1 MSRCKKL
8 ISLLLTLVLLATV
21 TAFALPAFAED
32 AAQAETASDF
42 VPVLRFIAAS
52 DTHVRDDSDVTAQ
65 RIGKMLDL
73 VYSVADAD
81 PNYTA
86 LDALLVAG
94 DLTNDGT
101 KTEFDKFAD
110 AVHHS
115 LREGTRF
122 VGVVAKNH
130 DGYKMSRKELR
141 EYFTSFS
148 GIDADFHVV
157 INGYHFIGVSASP
170 QDGVH
175 YSSAQQKWLKQQLTE
190 AAKEDPDKPIFVT
203 HHEHVRGTVYGSSLK
218 EGWGMTY
225 FTDILNQFPQVV
237 DFSGHSH
244 YPLNDPRSLWQGK
257 FTAVGT
263 GAIYYSEFH
272 IEGKT
277 YHPDDSNDTAT
288 CWIVEVDANNRL
300 RLRGMDV
307 EAGACLCE
315 YVLDNPADPKNREY
329 TPAKREAAAK
339 APVFAEGTEL
349 TVTPTANGCTVSVPA
364 AASADGMPVTLYR
377 VKATNK
383 AGITVAKSW
392 TLPCYYRAVEQAT
405 VELTLNGLFTGEY
418 TINVTAE
425 NAYGDVSA
433 PVKAT
438 VNVDEGECPYCHQTH
453 EGFFGKIALFFH
465 KIAYF
470 FTKLFGI
477 EK

>member
-1 MSRCKKL
+1 MSHCKKL
-8 ISLLLTLVLLATV
+8 ISLLLTLILLATV

-32 AAQAETASDF
+32 APAQTASDF

-52 DTHVRDDSDVTAQ
+52 DTHVRDDSDVTAN
-65 RIGKMLDL
+65 RIGKMLEL
-73 VYSVADAD
+73 VYGIADAD

-86 LDALLVAG
+86 LDALLIAG

-101 KTEFDKFAD
+101 KTEFDKFAN
-110 AVHHS
+110 AVHGS

-122 VGVVAKNH
+122 IGVVAKNH
-130 DGYKMSRKELR
+130 DGYVMPRKELR
-141 EYFTSFS
+141 DYYHTVS
-148 GIDADFHVV
+148 GNDADFHVV

-170 QDGVH
+170 LDGVH
-175 YSSAQQKWLKQQLTE
+175 YSAAQQKWLKEQLTA
-190 AAKEDPDKPIFVT
+190 AAKEAPDKPIFVT
-203 HHEHVRGTVYGSSLK
+203 HHEHVRGTVYGSSLQ

-225 FTDILNQFPQVV
+225 FTSILKQFPQVV

-277 YHPDDSNDTAT
+277 YHPADSNDTAT
-288 CWIVEVDANNRL
+288 CWIVEADADNRL

-307 EAGACLCE
+307 EAGACLVE
-315 YVLDNPADPKNREY
+315 YVLDNPADPANREY
-329 TPAKREAAAK
+329 TPAKRKAAAK

-364 AASADGMPVTLYR
+364 AASADGMPVTFYR
-377 VKATNK
+377 VKAVNK
-383 AGITVAKSW
+383 AGVTVAKSW
-392 TLPCYYRAVEQAT
+392 TLPCYYRAVEQET
-405 VELTLNGLFTGEY
+405 VELTLTGLFTGEY
-418 TINVTAE
+418 TISVTAE
-425 NAYGDVSA
+425 NAYGDASA
-433 PVKAT
+433 PVTAT
-438 VNVDEGECPYCHQTH
+438 VNVDDAECPYCHKTH
-453 EGFFGKIALFFH
+453 EGFFGKITLFFH
-465 KIAYF
+465 KIAIF
-470 FTKLFGI
+470 FANLFGI